1 MTFRVRWP
9 DGSEADCYSPSLV
22 MHDHLAA
29 GSAYPLDDF
38 VRRSTEALRVASERV
53 RARHGFACTSAMQQE
68 EEILRA
74 AAGFDGGT
82 VAVLRMEPPLPDP
95 ATTATTATAT
105 TVTATGAHA

>member
-1 MTFRVRWP
+1 
-9 DGSEADCYSPSLV
+9 

-53 RARHGFACTSAMQQE
+53 RARYGFACTSAMQQE

-74 AAGFDGGT
+74 AAGFDGGI

-95 ATTATTATAT
+95 AMTATATATTATAT
-105 TVTATGAHA
+105 ATGARE

>member
-1 MTFRVRWP
+1 VPEMTFQVRWP

-29 GSAYPLDDF
+29 GSEYPLDDF
-38 VRRSTEALRVASERV
+38 VRRSTAALRVASERV
-53 RARHGFACTSAMQQE
+53 RARYGFACTSAMQQE

-82 VAVLRMEPPLPDP
+82 VVVLRMEPPLPDP
-95 ATTATTATAT
+95 APATATAT
-105 TVTATGAHA
+105 GVGA

>member
-29 GSAYPLDDF
+29 GSEYPLDDF
-38 VRRSTEALRVASERV
+38 VRRSTAALRVASERV
-53 RARHGFACTSAMQQE
+53 RARYGFACTSAMQQE

-82 VAVLRMEPPLPDP
+82 EEGVTVGPLIDGRAVDKADRLVR
-95 ATTATTATAT
+95 
-105 TVTATGAHA
+105 